1 VEGWVSPRR
10 RAVAHAAFASTDALK
25 AALRDHIVATNA
37 APAPFVWTRS
47 ADEILASVARLGR
60 RTRGAA
66 RGARTARS

>member
-1 VEGWVSPRR
+1 
-10 RAVAHAAFASTDALK
+10 
-25 AALRDHIVATNA
+25 
-37 APAPFVWTRS
+37 VWTRS